1 MLTIDIGVFPLME
14 RLSAPALTEI
24 ICQPDIAVTAPVAA
38 LLTGTSPARM
48 RRLLDGVI
56 PSRSTGGQVR
66 VALADLG
73 AWSGQREFDV
83 ADFRPVIRTV
93 SRRRSPTSRP
103 THESKDSGTRAA
115 AA

>member
-66 VALADLG
+66 VLLADLG

-83 ADFRPVIRTV
+83 ADWRRCIRTV
-93 SRRRSPTSRP
+93 SRRRGSNPAKRVSQ
-103 THESKDSGTRAA
+103 ESKDRAA